1 MESYSSNVE
10 TVGVIPDF
18 CKRERYRM
26 KKAPSSKS
34 FLTLPLNSP
43 DAGVVPAQGSK
54 SARVEGWTR
63 RQLLVAAGWTVS
75 LSALGGTRPEAQ
87 SGDSSRVDRNAL
99 KHIDVHH
106 HFIPPQYL
114 REGPP
119 SVAVARVDNWT
130 PTRAIEDMDRHGIDI
145 SVLSFSSPYLWFPGV
160 DNGRK
165 LARLCNDYSSRRV
178 RDHPH
183 RFGLFAGVP
192 PLADTQ
198 GCLSEIEY
206 ALDELHAQGI
216 TVMTSY
222 GNSWL
227 GDPVF
232 APVWDE
238 LNRRDAVVF
247 VHPAIP
253 ACCTALGQVP
263 PSYVE
268 LPFDTARSVA
278 NLWFSGALER
288 WSRIRF
294 IFSHGGGALPMVADR
309 IDKFG
314 RPGKEPGSLL
324 HDAAT
329 QFDKLYFDTANAANP
344 VALAGLRGFANP
356 RRILFGTDYP
366 YVSLARGVDDVA
378 RAQMSP
384 RQMRAI
390 ESENALLLMPTLVS

>member
-1 MESYSSNVE
+1 M
-10 TVGVIPDF
+10 
-18 CKRERYRM
+18 KR
-26 KKAPSSKS
+26 ALSKRA
-34 FLTLPLNSP
+34 LLKLPLISRNTNI
-43 DAGVVPAQGSK
+43 VPALEPK
-54 SARVEGWTR
+54 LPRIEGWTR
-63 RQLLVAAGWTVS
+63 RKLLVAAGAVS
-75 LSALGGTRPEAQ
+75 LSALGGTKSEAQ
-87 SGDSSRVDRNAL
+87 SGDGRRPDRKRL

-114 REGPP
+114 KEGPP
-119 SVAVARVDNWT
+119 SVAMSKAANWS
-130 PTRAIEDMDRHGIDI
+130 PARAIEDMDHHAIDI
-145 SVLSFSSPYLWFPGV
+145 SVLSFSSPYLWFPGLE
-160 DNGRK
+160 NGRR
-165 LARLCNDYSSRRV
+165 LARLCNDYSAQIV

-192 PLADTQ
+192 PLSDTE
-198 GCLSEIEY
+198 GCVHEIEY
-206 ALDELHAQGI
+206 AIDVLHAQGI

-227 GDPVF
+227 GDSAF
-232 APVWDE
+232 TPVWDE

-253 ACCTALGQVP
+253 TCCTSLGQGVP

-268 LPFDTARSVA
+268 LPFDSARSVA
-278 NLWFSGALER
+278 SLWFSGALER

-329 QFDKLYFDTANAANP
+329 QFDKLYFDTANASNP
-344 VALAGLRGFANP
+344 AALAGLRAFANP

-366 YVSLARGVDDVA
+366 YVPLARGVDDLA
-378 RAQMSP
+378 SAEISP
-384 RQMRAI
+384 WQRKSI
-390 ESENALLLMPTLVS
+390 ESDNALLLMPTLVS

>member
-1 MESYSSNVE
+1 
-10 TVGVIPDF
+10 
-18 CKRERYRM
+18 
-26 KKAPSSKS
+26 
-34 FLTLPLNSP
+34 LNSP
-43 DAGVVPAQGSK
+43 DAGVVPAPDSK
-54 SARVEGWTR
+54 LARFEGWTR

-75 LSALGGTRPEAQ
+75 LSALGGTKPEAQ
-87 SGDSSRVDRNAL
+87 SGESSRVDRNAL

-114 REGPP
+114 KEGPP
-119 SVAVARVDNWT
+119 SVAMSKVENWS
-130 PTRAIEDMDRHGIDI
+130 PARAIEDMDRHGIDI

-165 LARLCNDYSSRRV
+165 LARLCNDYSTQIV

-192 PLADTQ
+192 PLADTE

-227 GDPVF
+227 GDPAF
-232 APVWDE
+232 APVCDA

-253 ACCTALGQVP
+253 ACCTALGQLP

-278 NLWFSGALER
+278 SLWFSGALER

-314 RPGKEPGSLL
+314 RPGKNPGAVL
-324 HDAAT
+324 HDAT
-329 QFDKLYFDTANAANP
+329 SQFDKLYFDTANAANP
-344 VALAGLRGFANP
+344 AALAGLRALANP
-356 RRILFGTDYP
+356 RHILFGTDYP
-366 YVSLARGVDDVA
+366 YLPLETGVEDLARA
-378 RAQMSP
+378 EISALQR
-384 RQMRAI
+384 RAI
-390 ESENALLLMPTLVS
+390 ESDNALSLMPTLVSCGQRRQG

>member
-1 MESYSSNVE
+1 MKE
-10 TVGVIPDF
+10 TFIL
-18 CKRERYRM
+18 
-26 KKAPSSKS
+26 KS
-34 FLTLPLNSP
+34 LLNSRYA
-43 DAGVVPAQGSK
+43 DIVPVHDSK
-54 SARVEGWTR
+54 LAPVEGWTR
-63 RQLLVAAGWTVS
+63 RQLLVAVGAVS
-75 LSALGGTRPEAQ
+75 LSALVGTKSEAQ
-87 SGDSSRVDRNAL
+87 SEDSGWVDRKGL
-99 KHIDVHH
+99 KRIDVHH

-114 REGPP
+114 KEGPP
-119 SVAVARVDNWT
+119 SVAMSKVENWS
-130 PTRAIEDMDRHGIDI
+130 PAHAIEDMDRHGIDT
-145 SVLSFSSPYLWFPGV
+145 SVLSFSSPYLWFPGL
-160 DNGRK
+160 DNGRR
-165 LARLCNDYSSRRV
+165 LARLCNDYSAQIV
-178 RDHPH
+178 RDYPR

-192 PLADTQ
+192 PLADTE
-198 GCLSEIEY
+198 GCVHEIEY
-206 ALDELHAQGI
+206 ALDKLHAQGI

-227 GDPVF
+227 GDAAF

-253 ACCTALGQVP
+253 TCCTSLGHGVP

-268 LPFDTARSVA
+268 LPFDSARSVA

-294 IFSHGGGALPMVADR
+294 VFSHGGGALPMVADR

-314 RPGKEPGSLL
+314 RPGKESGSQL

-344 VALAGLRGFANP
+344 AALAGLRAFANP

-366 YVSLARGVDDVA
+366 YVPLAREVDDLA
-378 RAQMSP
+378 RADMSP
-384 RQMRAI
+384 QQRRAI
-390 ESENALLLMPTLVS
+390 ERDNALLLMPTLVS

>member
-1 MESYSSNVE
+1 
-10 TVGVIPDF
+10 
-18 CKRERYRM
+18 M
-26 KKAPSSKS
+26 KKASTSKQQWNNRAGIVS
-34 FLTLPLNSP
+34 EP
-43 DAGVVPAQGSK
+43 DSMQ
-54 SARVEGWTR
+54 VESLTR
-63 RQLLVAAGWTVS
+63 RQFLVAAGAAS
-75 LSALGGTRPEAQ
+75 LSALAGTKSEAQ
-87 SGDSSRVDRNAL
+87 SGVDSPVVQKAI

-114 REGPP
+114 KEGPA
-119 SVAVARVDNWT
+119 SVAMSKVDNWS
-130 PTRAIEDMDRHGIDI
+130 PIRAVEDMDRNGIDI
-145 SVLSFSSPYLWFPGV
+145 SILSFSSPYLWLPGL

-165 LARLCNDYSSRRV
+165 LARLCNNYSAQIV

-192 PLADTQ
+192 PLADVG
-198 GCLSEIEY
+198 GCMHEIEY
-206 ALDELHAQGI
+206 ALDELHAHGI

-227 GDPVF
+227 GDPAF

-238 LNRRDAVVF
+238 LNSRDAVVF

-253 ACCTALGQVP
+253 ACCTSLGQGVP
-263 PSYVE
+263 PGYLE
-268 LPFDTARSVA
+268 LPFDTARSVTS
-278 NLWFSGALER
+278 LWFSGALER
-288 WSRIRF
+288 WSSIRF

-314 RPGKEPGSLL
+314 RPGKEPGSLH

-344 VALAGLRGFANP
+344 AAFAGLRAFANP

-366 YVSLARGVDDVA
+366 YVPLERGVDDLV
-378 RAQMSP
+378 RAEMSP
-384 RQMRAI
+384 QQRQAI
-390 ESENALLLMPTLVS
+390 ESDNALSLMPTLVSSGDLE

>member
-1 MESYSSNVE
+1 M
-10 TVGVIPDF
+10 
-18 CKRERYRM
+18 
-26 KKAPSSKS
+26 
-34 FLTLPLNSP
+34 NSH
-43 DAGVVPAQGSK
+43 DAGIVPAHDDK
-54 SARVEGWTR
+54 LARLEGWSR
-63 RQLLVAAGWTVS
+63 REFLVAAGAVS
-75 LSALGGTRPEAQ
+75 LSTLGRTTLEAL
-87 SGDSSRVDRNAL
+87 SKDSRGVDRKGL
-99 KHIDVHH
+99 MRIDVHH
-106 HFIPPQYL
+106 HYIPPQYL

-130 PTRAIEDMDRHGIDI
+130 PARAIEEMDRHGIDI

-165 LARLCNDYSSRRV
+165 LARLCDDYRAQIV

-192 PLADTQ
+192 PLADTE
-198 GCLSEIEY
+198 GCMSEIEY

-227 GDPVF
+227 GNPAF
-232 APVWDE
+232 APLWDE

-253 ACCTALGQVP
+253 TCCAALDQIP

-268 LPFDTARSVA
+268 LPLDAARSA
-278 NLWFSGALER
+278 ASLWFSGALER

-294 IFSHGGGALPMVADR
+294 IVSHGGGALPMVVDR
-309 IDKFG
+309 IDKLG
-314 RPGKEPGSLL
+314 RPGKEPGALL
-324 HDAAT
+324 HDAAM
-329 QFDKLYFDTANAANP
+329 QFDRLYFDTANAASP
-344 VALAGLRGFANP
+344 VALAAFGAFANP

-366 YVSLARGVDDVA
+366 YVSLARGVDDLA
-378 RAQMSP
+378 RSQMSP
-384 RQMRAI
+384 RQIRAI
-390 ESENALLLMPTLVS
+390 EGDNSLLLMPTLVS